1 MTHGCNPQE
10 FVFVSRLVKDRLFVE
25 VGQSEYPFIVDSYD
39 KPLVSRNGNLLMCI
53 GGFKNA
59 VEKHGEEIRRFL
71 GV

>member
-10 FVFVSRLVKDRLFVE
+10 FVFVSRLVKDRSFVE
-25 VGQSEYPFIVDSYD
+25 IGKDEIPFIVDGYD
-39 KPLVSRNGNLLMCI
+39 KPLVSRNGILLMCI
-53 GGFKNA
+53 GGFKDA